1 MVPLRTTPR
10 LPVWPRA
17 AALGVCALLAAV
29 VGCGS
34 ESRPPHVPARA
45 LMPAP
50 DAERIVYDARERA
63 LVFYDLP
70 NSARWVVQLP
80 GSEKGANVGPVHRLP
95 DGIDPEQTLVF
106 YTRPNGK
113 ASNAVS
119 LRQILDARDTHASSM
134 R

>member
-1 MVPLRTTPR
+1 MPSLRTTPR
-10 LPVWPRA
+10 SVFARP
-17 AALGVCALLAAV
+17 AALGLCALLAAV

-34 ESRPPHVPARA
+34 ESRPAHGPTRA

-63 LVFYDLP
+63 LIFYDLP

-80 GSEKGANVGPVHRLP
+80 GVKGANVGPVHRLP
-95 DGIDPEQTLVF
+95 EGVDPDNTLVF
-106 YTRPNGK
+106 YTKPNGK

-119 LRQILDARDTHASSM
+119 LRQILDARDTHASSV

>member
-1 MVPLRTTPR
+1 MPSLRTTPHS
-10 LPVWPRA
+10 VFPRS
-17 AALGVCALLAAV
+17 AALGLCALLAAV

-34 ESRPPHVPARA
+34 ESRPVETPTRA

-50 DAERIVYDARERA
+50 DAERIVYDVRERA

-70 NSARWVVQLP
+70 NQSRWVVQLP
-80 GSEKGANVGPVHRLP
+80 GAARAANVGPVHRLP
-95 DGIDPEQTLVF
+95 ENVDPENTLVF

>member
-1 MVPLRTTPR
+1 MTPLRTTPR
-10 LPVWPRA
+10 SALPRL
-17 AALGVCALLAAV
+17 AALGTCALLAAV
-29 VGCGS
+29 LGCDS
-34 ESRPPHVPARA
+34 ESRPADAPVRA

-50 DAERIVYDARERA
+50 DAERIVYDARDRA

-80 GSEKGANVGPVHRLP
+80 GAGKGANVGPVHRLP
-95 DGIDPEQTLVF
+95 EGVDPELTLVF

-119 LRQILDARDTHASSM
+119 LRQILDARDTNASSM